1 MSLSGKGKPFLTGA
15 SGAGGVGASGASGD
29 SGAGASG
36 DSGIGVL
43 ISRGGVSRNV
53 GSNSVVI
60 RRNHTTGIVAER
72 GACTGIKSR
81 DSSAD
86 ISASTGISDV
96 GSAAGISL
104 GSVAGDGAAGI
115 SLDAAAGI
123 SSSGATGADASATGA
138 DASATGADASATG
151 AGMDINASS
160 ASISSGDSF
169 NASAGAGSGVGA
181 GAGICVSIG
190 VGGGAGVGAGSSAG
204 AGVGGGGGDG
214 SGAGVGAGSS
224 AGVGAG
230 VGAGAGAGAGAVCG
244 AGVGIISS
252 AFPIVKGISDPY
264 LDHSYARRKN
274 GIVVPLDADE
284 ISIRL
289 CIDNALFKSIAD
301 ASSDS
306 ADNDDSVDTS
316 SYIGAG
322 IGAGAHIGPDGKE
335 IPKHIIKK
343 LPSKH
348 PLKFNLEYFVIP
360 NKEAIDPNEEDPLP
374 FDIVHYWSDTGC
386 SYLNLPNKKPTFK
399 KFLIICIKTYKTYRK
414 GLLERISVCINI
426 IKKSKK
432 KLKKCTSNYS
442 VLKTIY
448 ATLDEIDD
456 IDVIKSEIKK
466 KIKDYEDTIHRLP
479 NKIKIKKTDLI
490 KYLKQL
496 KNASST
502 FWTNPDLAINYIAE
516 YKRWMIMYNS
526 IMEYLPNG
534 ELCSGK

>member
-15 SGAGGVGASGASGD
+15 SSSSGAGASGSSGAGDSGD

-96 GSAAGISL
+96 SSAAGISL

-123 SSSGATGADASATGA
+123 SSGG
-138 DASATGADASATG
+138 ATGADASATG

-190 VGGGAGVGAGSSAG
+190 AGVGGGVGGGSSAGVGAGSSAG
-204 AGVGGGGGDG
+204 AGVGGG
-214 SGAGVGAGSS
+214 AGVGAGT
-224 AGVGAG
+224 
-230 VGAGAGAGAGAVCG
+230 GAGAVCG

-252 AFPIVKGISDPY
+252 AFPIVNGIIDPY
-264 LDHSYARRKN
+264 RDNPYARRKN

-289 CIDNALFKSIAD
+289 CIDNALFKSSAGS
-301 ASSDS
+301 SSDS
-306 ADNDDSVDTS
+306 ADSEDSADTS

-343 LPSKH
+343 FPSKH
-348 PLKFNLEYFVIP
+348 PPEYNLVYFVRTNEEI
-360 NKEAIDPNEEDPLP
+360 ELNEEDPLP

-386 SYLNLPNKKPTFK
+386 SYLKLPNKKPTFK
-399 KFLIICIKTYKTYRK
+399 QFLIICIKTYKTYRK

-466 KIKDYEDTIHRLP
+466 KIKDYEDTIHILP
-479 NKIKIKKTDLI
+479 NKINRKKTDLI

-502 FWTNPDLAINYIAE
+502 FWTNPDLAINYIAT